1 MTSWNKRYATEEYV
15 FGREPSYFLV
25 ERKSY
30 FKPGQVALLVADGE
44 GRNGVYVAQ
53 QGLRVHSVDNSMV
66 GLRKAKKLADEVG
79 VDMFIENVDIL
90 DWTWHEDSYDHVVG
104 IFIQFATPEQRKD
117 LFANMVRALKPGGH
131 LLLHGY
137 RPEQVEL
144 GTGGPPNPDHMYT
157 EEMLREAF
165 GDLEI
170 IELTEED
177 REIEEGKGHRGQSAL
192 INLVARKPQE

>member
-1 MTSWNKRYATEEYV
+1 
-15 FGREPSYFLV
+15 
-25 ERKSY
+25 
-30 FKPGQVALLVADGE
+30 
-44 GRNGVYVAQ
+44 NGVYVAQ
-53 QGLRVHSVDNSMV
+53 QGVRVHSVDNSMV

-90 DWTWHEDSYDHVVG
+90 DWTWHEDSSDHVVG

-144 GTGGPPNPDHMYT
+144 GTGGPPDPDHMYP

-165 GDLEI
+165 SDFE
-170 IELTEED
+170 
-177 REIEEGKGHRGQSAL
+177 
-192 INLVARKPQE
+192 

>member
-53 QGLRVHSVDNSMV
+53 QGVRVHSVDNSMV

-144 GTGGPPNPDHMYT
+144 GTGGPPDPDHMYT

-165 GDLEI
+165 SDFEI